1 MTTRARVGA
10 AVLVLCLV
18 IAAVVL
24 YTQRRSAEPGPVRD
38 TVAQRDARWA
48 RAPAVEDN
56 GGAERVAPAMRGPT
70 QIAVPRAADRTRP
83 EPRDQT
89 QEALHGGAELIEG
102 RRAEAGR
109 AREELVRN
117 LPRPGDQQGG
127 STDATGGHPN
137 GISDEMAQEAGLPAG
152 TRFAA
157 PLAQTTASLDGTTPI
172 VENKTEHEVDGGIYF
187 PPDAQLAYPNRSGVQ
202 GDAGTVA
209 LWVEPV
215 DWAGGD
221 ASVHSL
227 FRINDPEQRGYRF
240 HLLKDASDLRFQFVT
255 ENGETNLRVPI
266 DSWQTG
272 EGHYVAAT
280 WGDARLRLYVDGVPL
295 SEQSYEGTLN
305 VTPVAPGWWGSNNP
319 NGTPGAGAILKN
331 TLVADRPFSDAE
343 IQSLWEGH

>member
-10 AVLVLCLV
+10 VLLVLFFA

-24 YTQRRSAEPGPVRD
+24 YMQRRSAEPVPVRD
-38 TVAQRDARWA
+38 AMAQRDARSM

-56 GGAERVAPAMRGPT
+56 GGAERVAPAVRGPAG
-70 QIAVPRAADRTRP
+70 IAAPRAADTTGPPSRS
-83 EPRDQT
+83 QT
-89 QEALHGGAELIEG
+89 QDAPRAGAELIEG
-102 RRAEAGR
+102 SRAEAGR
-109 AREELVRN
+109 ARDELVRN
-117 LPRPGDQQGG
+117 LPKPGTQQGASIEASG
-127 STDATGGHPN
+127 ANAN
-137 GISDEMAQEAGLPAG
+137 GVSDEMAKEAGLPTG

-157 PLAQTTASLDGTTPI
+157 PLAPTTASLDGTTPI
-172 VENKTEHEVDGGIYF
+172 VEKNTDHEVDGGIYF
-187 PPDAQLAYPNRSGVQ
+187 PPDAELAYPNRAGVE

-215 DWAGGD
+215 DWAGSD

-240 HLLKDASDLRFQFVT
+240 HLLKDATDLRFQFVT

-266 DSWQTG
+266 DWWPTG

-305 VTPVAPGWWGSNNP
+305 VTPAAPGWWGSNNP